1 MLLQRESKF
10 YVESRRRQFGSA
22 LHQKQQIFLWIFW
35 MVDAP
40 AAPVQGFPPTT
51 KDVFGYLLGYYPDQ
65 SFRILKDVVSKLRDV

>member
-22 LHQKQQIFLWIFW
+22 LASNTNLSVDLW

-40 AAPVQGFPPTT
+40 AAPVLVHISGLSTHN
-51 KDVFGYLLGYYPDQ
+51 KRRVWVLGYYPDQ
-65 SFRILKDVVSKLRDV
+65 SFRT